1 MYNFWKANSTVSIH
15 YINGI
20 YIIKIGKL
28 NRHSQTIAI
37 VDTEISLAKSK
48 SGEKLQAHRK
58 VSSKSYRILHQEYKN
73 VYHRNISYGS
83 FIYLKPFYVSSPTTK
98 EMEMC
103 LCIKCLNPHSL
114 YKVLTKFSDN
124 LPTLLTVINNDT
136 NLHELDCINGN
147 CKNNCL

>member
-73 VYHRNISYGS
+73 VYHRNIS
-83 FIYLKPFYVSSPTTK
+83 
-98 EMEMC
+98 
-103 LCIKCLNPHSL
+103 
-114 YKVLTKFSDN
+114 
-124 LPTLLTVINNDT
+124 
-136 NLHELDCINGN
+136 
-147 CKNNCL
+147 